1 MTQPVR
7 LVSVFML
14 VLLGGCSLLG
24 PATDKTL
31 YLDHYMEECAS
42 LVLTLCNRVKTQ
54 PSDSWTT
61 TLNSIEGFDY
71 QWGFVY
77 ELRIRETRIINPPAD
92 GSATRVEL
100 LKVISKEKVA
110 PEVRFQ
116 LALTTRY
123 RGESKLVKIGDN
135 LFEFHNTK
143 TFTCTDEL
151 CADTEA
157 LVGQEGQVTLEFTHP
172 QNPDMPLLAQRIV
185 SFEAGR

>member
-7 LVSVFML
+7 LVSVFIL

-24 PATDKTL
+24 LSTDKTL

-42 LVLTLCNRVKTQ
+42 LVLTICNRVKTQ
-54 PSDSWTT
+54 PSDSWMT
-61 TLNSIEGFDY
+61 TLNATEGFEY

-77 ELRIRETRIINPPAD
+77 ELRVRETHIANPPAD

-100 LKVISKEKVA
+100 LNIISKEKVA
-110 PEVRFQ
+110 PEFRFQ
-116 LALTTRY
+116 LTLTTSY
-123 RGESKLVKIGDN
+123 RGEPEIVKVGEN

-143 TFTCTDEL
+143 MFTCADEL
-151 CADTEA
+151 CADIEV
-157 LVGQEGQVTLEFTHP
+157 LIKQEGQVMLEFTHP

-185 SFEAGR
+185 SFKAAR